1 MVALK
6 MRRILRKQKSA
17 YALSLVL
24 CLLGVAALLVVLW
37 KAYPKISSSADPFST
52 FLSLLWT
59 EELTVF
65 SWFSFKLIYLVVLGD
80 ALLIAGFLLWV
91 LSRQWFVVPSETV
104 WFQCPFCK
112 KKWKSTGD
120 KALVHCPYCRQLVH
134 PRIAEK

>member
-1 MVALK
+1 

-17 YALSLVL
+17 YALSLTL
-24 CLLGVAALLVVLW
+24 CLLGVAAFMAILW
-37 KAYPKISSSADPFST
+37 KTYPTISSSSDPLST

-59 EELTVF
+59 EELSLS
-65 SWFSFKLIYLVVLGD
+65 SWLSIKLIHLVVLGD
-80 ALLIAGFLLWV
+80 ILLIAGVTLWV
-91 LSRQWFVVPSETV
+91 LSRQWFVVPGKTV

-112 KKWKSTGD
+112 KKWRSTGD

>member
-1 MVALK
+1 
-6 MRRILRKQKSA
+6 MRRILRKQKFV
-17 YALSLVL
+17 YALSLVF
-24 CLLGVAALLVVLW
+24 CQLGVTALLVVLW

-59 EELTVF
+59 EKLSLF
-65 SWFSFKLIYLVVLGD
+65 SWFSFKLIHFVIVGD
-80 ALLIAGFLLWV
+80 ILLIAGFILWV

-104 WFQCPFCK
+104 WFERPFCK
-112 KKWKSTGD
+112 KKCRSTGD

>member
-1 MVALK
+1 
-6 MRRILRKQKSA
+6 MRRILRKQKFV

-24 CLLGVAALLVVLW
+24 CQLEVAALLVVLW

-59 EELTVF
+59 EKLSFF
-65 SWFSFKLIYLVVLGD
+65 SWLSFKLIHFVIVGD
-80 ALLIAGFLLWV
+80 ILLIAGFLLWV

-104 WFQCPFCK
+104 WFERPFCK
-112 KKWKSTGD
+112 KKCRSTRD
-120 KALVHCPYCRQLVH
+120 KALVHCPYCHQLVH